1 MRTRTYYR
9 GPDAVVT
16 SELFVWRTS
25 PTKTFVIRELK
36 RVGIARCDAGSGRPH
51 TMHAAAPVLAIGAWP
66 ILHPPAMVGVGAA
79 VAAATLIAA
88 AAVTYRRLRPRLW
101 ELHGIYRNAEVI
113 LYASTDARVF
123 NQVARALRR
132 AMEDAGPRTAWDG
145 ETAA

>member
-16 SELFVWRTS
+16 SELLVWRTS
-25 PTKTFVIRELK
+25 PARIFAIRELR
-36 RVGIARCDAGSGRPH
+36 RVGIARCDAASGRPH
-51 TMHAAAPVLAIGAWP
+51 TMHAAAGPVLAAVAWP
-66 ILHPPAMVGVGAA
+66 ILDTPAMAAVGALA
-79 VAAATLIAA
+79 VALPAA
-88 AAVTYRRLRPRLW
+88 AAVTYWWRRSRLW
-101 ELHGIYRNAEVI
+101 ELHGTYRNAEVI

-132 AMEDAGPRTAWDG
+132 AMEDAAPHAAWDG

>member
-25 PTKTFVIRELK
+25 PPKIFAIRDLEH
-36 RVGIARCDAGSGRPH
+36 VGIARCDAGSGRPH
-51 TMHAAAPVLAIGAWP
+51 TAHAVAAPVIAVAVWP
-66 ILHPPAMVGVGAA
+66 VVGTPGQIAVGALA
-79 VAAATLIAA
+79 VALPAIV
-88 AAVTYRRLRPRLW
+88 AVTYWRRRPRLW
-101 ELHGIYRNAEVI
+101 ELHGIYRNAEII

-132 AMEDAGPRTAWDG
+132 AMEDAGPRTSWDG
-145 ETAA
+145 EAAA